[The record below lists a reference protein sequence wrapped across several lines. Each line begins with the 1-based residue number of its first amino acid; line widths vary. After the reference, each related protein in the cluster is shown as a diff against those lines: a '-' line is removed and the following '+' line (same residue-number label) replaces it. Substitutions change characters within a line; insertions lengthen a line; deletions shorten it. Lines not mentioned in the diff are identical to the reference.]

1 MESFRGVDIGNSINV
16 TIFCV
21 AQSTSIKI
29 MGQFILTVILDEEH
43 DNKGNW
49 KPLHQ
54 CLLML
59 FDSPLNH
66 AGHLEVLIRLADGRV
81 VKMHR
86 EVRIPRTYKR
96 FEQLFSNFLQ
106 GCDMPLVETKD
117 GPTRLLQFLG
127 KSLEKQLQSTDCQ
140 RYRIS
145 NLAPRLKSPENLT
158 TCVDSLKRAAV
169 FIGFG
174 PVDFN
179 ILGDGK
185 ETRYEIKTID
195 RQSPEDTYSIS
206 RYPLSPSLTCVKLAT
221 SFERALDVF

>member
-1 MESFRGVDIGNSINV
+1 MN
-16 TIFCV
+16 
-21 AQSTSIKI
+21 
-29 MGQFILTVILDEEH
+29 QFILTVILDEHNE
-43 DNKGNW
+43 NQGNW

-66 AGHLEVLIRLADGRV
+66 AGHLEVLIRLADQRV
-81 VKMHR
+81 VKLHR
-86 EVRIPRTYKR
+86 EVRIPRTFKR
-96 FEQLFSNFLQ
+96 FEQLFCNFLQ

-127 KSLEKQLQSTDCQ
+127 RSLNKHLQASNCQ
-140 RYRIS
+140 RFRIS
-145 NLAPRLKSPENLT
+145 NLAPQLKSPDYLASTIE
-158 TCVDSLKRAAV
+158 SSKRIAV
-169 FIGFG
+169 FIEFG

-185 ETRYEIKTID
+185 EIEYEIKTID
-195 RQSPEDTYSIS
+195 KQYAEDTCSIS

-221 SFERALDVF
+221 SFEKALDVF